1 MKIAFTK
8 QGRVK
13 VKIRN
18 EFEKTLKEVLQAI
31 EYNDWI
37 MTPSLG
43 ESLFKTSMDTTY
55 NKILNDAKLL
65 KESGLSYDE
74 YKTMVVVISCDCT
87 NKSIKI
93 IATLGKRDAYGCS
106 KWLLGLFI
114 ISIGLCLI
122 ICDIDPDKTYSWY
135 SGIWH
140 GLFFVQNSIC
150 GLFTD
155 NISKANHYTTAY
167 NVLWWITTVINT
179 FMAVFWGLACLVYDT
194 SLLKGKKPIWQQ

>member
-87 NKSIKI
+87 NKYIKI

-106 KWLLGLFI
+106 K
-114 ISIGLCLI
+114 
-122 ICDIDPDKTYSWY
+122 
-135 SGIWH
+135 
-140 GLFFVQNSIC
+140 
-150 GLFTD
+150 
-155 NISKANHYTTAY
+155 
-167 NVLWWITTVINT
+167 
-179 FMAVFWGLACLVYDT
+179 
-194 SLLKGKKPIWQQ
+194 